1 MLSKQ
6 ILSKVHTEFSY
17 LERSVLTEEVNTQ
30 KLWTSELGTQKG
42 LNVPKWIIVGFQQR
56 DSQGSQ
62 KFNNDTFYRPSMTS
76 AQCIIGTE
84 KYPDSAIPIVY
95 DDDDYYS

>member
-6 ILSKVHTEFSY
+6 ILSEVHTEFSY
-17 LERSVLTEEVNTQ
+17 VERSVFTEEVITQ

-56 DSQGSQ
+56 VSEGSQ
-62 KFNNDTFYRPSMTS
+62 KFNNDTF
-76 AQCIIGTE
+76 
-84 KYPDSAIPIVY
+84 
-95 DDDDYYS
+95 